1 MSSIQKKKKIL
12 RFTIIFKKFQNT
24 LHIDKYIRDLEVGRS
39 NYKTKK
45 NTKTHSTNNI

>member
-1 MSSIQKKKKIL
+1 MSSIQKKKLL
-12 RFTIIFKKFQNT
+12 RFTITLKKFQST

-45 NTKTHSTNNI
+45 NTKTYSTNNI